1 MTLYLGNNEVSQKVL
16 LNQTVGSNLPAIT
29 PETSGKILSNNGST
43 LEWVD
48 KPSGK
53 IVGSFGYTIDE
64 VAPDGCVFCDGGEYE
79 KAKFPDFYQ
88 SLVDNKRK
96 SVDYATFNSSV
107 STNGSCGFFGLDTEN
122 EKFKVPMLKDVYL
135 KAGLEPVI
143 FGGESLPNIKGTT
156 AILPSNEFSGTN
168 GAFYVDEALGAGDGT
183 QTGTGNSLT
192 GFDASRSSPTYQ
204 NEAKVNPDYVA
215 YKVFVVIYNA
225 ETEISESQTSEFLNT
240 INDINNKIDSSRT
253 NCITKIPQDIKLELS
268 EDGVLTLKAGSKVY
282 IPNGFEEDS
291 ITKKFDNLI
300 INTDIS
306 WGKLPELG
314 NNSPIFIY
322 INENN
327 QDSHY
332 RLISSCF
339 SGNSDSEA
347 GTTYYNTTTNI
358 ITAHNSTGDIHCS
371 FPIGIIEKNNEG
383 NLQINQ
389 VFNGFGY
396 MGSTIFAL
404 PGIEGLIPNGYN
416 DDGSLNNTKFT
427 TTNVSIIPQVEVNRG
442 IAFFI
447 DGSNN
452 INTWGSSGGN
462 VLYFKT
468 RPSVAPRT
476 YCRAHIEDENRW
488 IASADT
494 TAWTETLSICHC
506 GNLQSES
513 TGKVTSFSPK
523 NVFQAIDRNDTTW
536 ASLAGKPSNVIQKLT
551 LEASGSEFTVPSNGW
566 FFCNV
571 TVTSDALN
579 ANYLALENKTSY
591 ISIKDVT
598 IAQSL
603 VLGHNLYIPCKSG
616 DVIRVTYSGNLQGD
630 NFTRFIYDI
639 GSK

>member
-1 MTLYLGNNEVSQKVL
+1 MNDISKVS
-16 LNQTVGSNLPAIT
+16 P
-29 PETSGKILSNNGST
+29 
-43 LEWVD
+43 
-48 KPSGK
+48 
-53 IVGSFGYTIDE
+53 YRID
-64 VAPDGCVFCDGGEYE
+64 
-79 KAKFPDFYQ
+79 
-88 SLVDNKRK
+88 
-96 SVDYATFNSSV
+96 
-107 STNGSCGFFGLDTEN
+107 GFF
-122 EKFKVPMLKDVYL
+122 
-135 KAGLEPVI
+135 
-143 FGGESLPNIKGTT
+143 
-156 AILPSNEFSGTN
+156 
-168 GAFYVDEALGAGDGT
+168 
-183 QTGTGNSLT
+183 
-192 GFDASRSSPTYQ
+192 
-204 NEAKVNPDYVA
+204 
-215 YKVFVVIYNA
+215 
-225 ETEISESQTSEFLNT
+225 ET
-240 INDINNKIDSSRT
+240 KT

-427 TTNVSIIPQVEVNRG
+427 TTSIRTNTESGTATFGLYVSDSKFGNTNVYYFDEDKNYIFDNR
-442 IAFFI
+442 
-447 DGSNN
+447 DGSVALVCLMGND
-452 INTWGSSGGN
+452 TRESG
-462 VLYFKT
+462 
-468 RPSVAPRT
+468 R
-476 YCRAHIEDENRW
+476 I
-488 IASADT
+488 
-494 TAWTETLSICHC
+494 
-506 GNLQSES
+506 
-513 TGKVTSFSPK
+513 TSFSTK